1 MTLWTIQAKKVVD
14 MVKEK
19 GIYNPDFSLSPKQHQ
34 DDYQRIL
41 DAYNCLNKTDIK
53 GLIFCLAPE
62 FTENTYNEFQSVDEI
77 KALFSENSFITN
89 SLACEPYNLFDKE
102 HVLLKLDSQF
112 YVKKYGNILPIAID
126 YWNHIMVM
134 DGGSPELF
142 ELQKRFSVYADLD
155 YETFEALMFESIR
168 QGRYIRPIMPCRID
182 AKYNTMT
189 EMHIPNILFDAILE
203 IYEAS
208 ELLS

>member
-1 MTLWTIQAKKVVD
+1 MAFWTIQAKTVVEIA
-14 MVKEK
+14 KEN
-19 GIYNPDFSLSPKQHQ
+19 GIYHPDFSLSPKQHQ

-41 DAYNCLNKTDIK
+41 DAYNFLNKTDLK

-62 FTENTYNEFQSVDEI
+62 ISKDSDNEFQGIDEI
-77 KALFSENSFITN
+77 KALFCENSFITN

-102 HVLLKLDSQF
+102 HVLLKLDGRL
-112 YVKKYGNILPIAID
+112 YGSMIPIAID

-134 DGGSPELF
+134 DGGSPEIF
-142 ELQKRFSVYADLD
+142 EMQKRFSVYADLD

-168 QGRYIRPIMPCRID
+168 QGRYMRPIMPCRID

-189 EMHIPNILFDAILE
+189 EMHIPNIPFDAIIE
-203 IYEAS
+203 TYEAS